1 MSDAHET
8 MELDA
13 GGRGKGIDCLRVNDQ
28 RDTAATSPLPCNIL
42 GFGLRHPVL
51 SFTDTIDQ

>member
-13 GGRGKGIDCLRVNDQ
+13 GGHGKGIDFWRVNDQ
-28 RDTAATSPLPCNIL
+28 RDTAATSP
-42 GFGLRHPVL
+42 
-51 SFTDTIDQ
+51 